1 VYARRRSLEPL
12 RCACLPA
19 TLNLRCLV
27 EALPPLHLFLGLAGG
42 VTRASLPRSPEP
54 RALSCFA
61 KQGTT
66 AGATQVVRCGNP
78 EGGGGGGHEFRATGR
93 RDRVPQHHARAK
105 RNRKPQVTWLAGWH
119 ALADATRPTGTHHV
133 CMRAGLPSVSPSPFW
148 SPRQRQLGKARGFIG
163 SMICGCRTVE

>member
-1 VYARRRSLEPL
+1 MP
-12 RCACLPA
+12 ACLPR
-19 TLNLRCLV
+19 LICV
-27 EALPPLHLFLGLAGG
+27 ALLKHFPPCTFSWAWRAGSHG
-42 VTRASLPRSPEP
+42 PVCHARSPEP

>member
-1 VYARRRSLEPL
+1 
-12 RCACLPA
+12 
-19 TLNLRCLV
+19 LRCLV

-105 RNRKPQVTWLAGWH
+105 RNRKPQVTWLAGRH
-119 ALADATRPTGTHHV
+119 SPTR
-133 CMRAGLPSVSPSPFW
+133 RAQPGRITFACARVSRPSPLPP
-148 SPRQRQLGKARGFIG
+148 SGLHGKGN
-163 SMICGCRTVE
+163 